1 MNKKTLVTFIGIYLF
16 FYILNYLYPLC
27 FGDDYLYSFV
37 WQGNPM
43 GFPLTEEAKRVSS
56 FNDLFVSQYSLYF
69 TWGGRIVGQ
78 TLTQLFMWLG
88 KGTFNI
94 FNALISTLLVAE
106 IYWISNK
113 GSISAKF
120 SLQRV
125 CWIFFVIWA
134 FSPGFSPL
142 FLWLTCACVYIWPMF
157 FLLLFLMPY
166 VKKYYNFHS
175 KIGNWPLFPLGM
187 FLIGLI
193 SGFGSENCVCWII
206 LALCMFLFFYRKI
219 KGKELWMY
227 TGLIGIILGYLLLI
241 FAPGNAARLYAEH
254 GTDWFTIKL
263 LKDNLLIFI
272 AVLVFQFLLWHF
284 NLKSLYKLNKENFKK
299 RIIQKDILLVKV
311 ACILALGMTATML
324 LSPFFP
330 PRSGFPGTIQ
340 LIIAASILL
349 RLENQNNLELVPH
362 AARKF
367 LFCVGTIYYVISAS
381 ATLLFYYDINLEMT
395 AMINS
400 VKQVQR
406 TSEEQ
411 IINVPPFKTA
421 GTLQDALSGFHLS
434 SFYLSDNKDDWRNVS
449 FARYYGIKGIRM
461 VKNEGKDGGETAK

>member
-142 FLWLTCACVYIWPMF
+142 FLWLTCACVYIWLFQIEYTAIPLNKCLDLQY
-157 FLLLFLMPY
+157 LLNGH
-166 VKKYYNFHS
+166 V
-175 KIGNWPLFPLGM
+175 
-187 FLIGLI
+187 
-193 SGFGSENCVCWII
+193 
-206 LALCMFLFFYRKI
+206 LFFCRQCMNDTPM
-219 KGKELWMY
+219 LW
-227 TGLIGIILGYLLLI
+227 
-241 FAPGNAARLYAEH
+241 
-254 GTDWFTIKL
+254 
-263 LKDNLLIFI
+263 
-272 AVLVFQFLLWHF
+272 
-284 NLKSLYKLNKENFKK
+284 
-299 RIIQKDILLVKV
+299 
-311 ACILALGMTATML
+311 
-324 LSPFFP
+324 
-330 PRSGFPGTIQ
+330 
-340 LIIAASILL
+340 
-349 RLENQNNLELVPH
+349 
-362 AARKF
+362 
-367 LFCVGTIYYVISAS
+367 IYSC
-381 ATLLFYYDINLEMT
+381 
-395 AMINS
+395 
-400 VKQVQR
+400 
-406 TSEEQ
+406 
-411 IINVPPFKTA
+411 
-421 GTLQDALSGFHLS
+421 
-434 SFYLSDNKDDWRNVS
+434 
-449 FARYYGIKGIRM
+449 
-461 VKNEGKDGGETAK
+461 